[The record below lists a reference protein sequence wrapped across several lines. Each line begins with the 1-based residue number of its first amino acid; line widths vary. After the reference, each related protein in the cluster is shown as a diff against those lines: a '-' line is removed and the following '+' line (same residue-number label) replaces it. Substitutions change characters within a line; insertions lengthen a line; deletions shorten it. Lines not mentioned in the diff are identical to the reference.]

1 MKFSDGFW
9 LNKPGYDIHYAVEP
23 YELYVQ
29 DGKISVVATKAVIEN
44 RGQTLEGPV
53 LDITFASIRENTIQV
68 TIEHF
73 KGQRKRAPEYKLCAE
88 DGFRPVTVETD
99 VYAELVSG
107 KTRVRVYKGMAWR
120 VEYYYGEKLLP

>member
-1 MKFSDGFW
+1 MAEQA
-9 LNKPGYDIHYAVEP
+9 GYDIHYAVEP

-73 KGQRKRAPEYKLCAE
+73 KGQRKRAPEYKLYAQDASARSRWRPTNTPSSSPARRGCASTRA
-88 DGFRPVTVETD
+88 RP
-99 VYAELVSG
+99 G
-107 KTRVRVYKGMAWR
+107 AWNTPTA
-120 VEYYYGEKLLP
+120 KSC